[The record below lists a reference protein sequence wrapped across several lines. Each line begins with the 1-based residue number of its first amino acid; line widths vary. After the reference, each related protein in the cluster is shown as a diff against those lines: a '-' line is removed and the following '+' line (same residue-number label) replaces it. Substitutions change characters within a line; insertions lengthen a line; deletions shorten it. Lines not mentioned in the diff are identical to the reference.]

1 MLKTVEYSLFPQWVQ
16 EESVPNKDP
25 DVSERP
31 SFIPNSHVTGYILAT
46 SLLYMTEFYNKQV
59 LGEQTRLNCGGQQ

>member
-1 MLKTVEYSLFPQWVQ
+1 MEYSLLRQQVQ

-31 SFIPNSHVTGYILAT
+31 IFIPHLQMTGYMLAT
-46 SLLYMTEFYNKQV
+46 SLLYMTEFYNK
-59 LGEQTRLNCGGQQ
+59 